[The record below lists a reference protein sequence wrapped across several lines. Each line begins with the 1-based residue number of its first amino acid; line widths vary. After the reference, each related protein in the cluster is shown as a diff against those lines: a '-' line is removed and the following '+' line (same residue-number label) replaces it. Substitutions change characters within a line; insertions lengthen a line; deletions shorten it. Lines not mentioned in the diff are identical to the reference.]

1 MDLVMAVSN
10 ENSRV
15 RLLDM
20 IVSLQPVITVTSS
33 IVIIDTDV
41 VNALHAFI
49 FLYILVSSFL
59 SLFLVDCVGYFPKDF
74 KVIRNLT
81 EILCIRAGACIMFIR
96 NTKLSLSTF
105 DH

>member
-1 MDLVMAVSN
+1 MAVSN

-41 VNALHAFI
+41 VNARHAFI

-59 SLFLVDCVGYFPKDF
+59 SLCVGYFPKDF